1 MSGPRGLWPPPGAV
15 CYSPAMKT
23 FTIALALLALS
34 GAEGL
39 AQDGKKWKPFQF
51 AGNERFDYKVTQI
64 DNEEKK
70 ETGFG
75 LDLRKKG
82 EDQFDV
88 TWSNRSAVKKDQ
100 GAEIVMGG
108 GGFMTGLVLFNPGF
122 SAFFE
127 QVELKEGEK
136 MSILGAGVIK
146 VGKKETVGGR
156 SGFPCTL
163 FTKQEDK
170 DVATFQWTIDPDL
183 ALPIRSVTYENG
195 VEKFRAELV
204 SYKKD

>member
-1 MSGPRGLWPPPGAV
+1 
-15 CYSPAMKT
+15 MKT
-23 FTIALALLALS
+23 FAIALALLV
-34 GAEGL
+34 

-51 AGNERFDYKVTQI
+51 AGNERFDFKVTQI

-70 ETGFG
+70 ETGFS

-88 TWSNRSAVKKDQ
+88 TWSNRNVMKKDQ

-108 GGFMTGLVLFNPGF
+108 GGGLLPALVLFNPGF
-122 SAFFE
+122 LIFIE

-136 MSILGAGVIK
+136 MSILGAGVVK

-163 FTKQEDK
+163 TTKQDDK
-170 DVATFQWTIDPDL
+170 DVVAFQWTIDPEL
-183 ALPIRSVTYENG
+183 GLPIRTITYENG
-195 VEKFRAELV
+195 VEKIRAELV

>member
-1 MSGPRGLWPPPGAV
+1 
-15 CYSPAMKT
+15 MKT
-23 FTIALALLALS
+23 FTIALAL
-34 GAEGL
+34 L

-51 AGNERFDYKVTQI
+51 AGNEKFEYKVIQI
-64 DNEEKK
+64 ENDEKK

-82 EDQFDV
+82 EDQLEV
-88 TWSNRSAVKKDQ
+88 TWSNRNTLKKDQ

-108 GGFMTGLVLFNPGF
+108 GGFGMLPLVLFNPGILGLL
-122 SAFFE
+122 E

-136 MSILGAGVIK
+136 MAILGFGVIK
-146 VGKKETVGGR
+146 VGAKETVGGR

-163 FTKQEDK
+163 MSQQNGK
-170 DVATFQWTIDPDL
+170 DVVAFQWTIDPEL
-183 ALPIRSVTYENG
+183 GIPIRSITYEEG
-195 VEKFRAELV
+195 KEKIRAELL